1 MITVDDEKIEY
12 VMADEGI
19 TNDSH
24 SGATMEN
31 TQQKYLGP
39 NLRYDELQ
47 SLRGGG
53 EEEEIAPGPSASAP
67 RTTKPTIPNL
77 SALIDAVTLS
87 TDKLFFISIPTDMN
101 NGREWRLV
109 RLNLLVSIMHIPSCV
124 KTGKNF
130 WCDFYRCHPADLQ
143 LKAIDRRYWLQ
154 YFTNADLLIPRQ
166 IADNHLIRTSRSI
179 DMYALNQNLKNAG
192 KYIDVFDEE
201 TFIHGPF
208 NFATGQNLNTRD
220 RIGQEDWQA
229 LAVHSHMFQNPVPD
243 QDSQTY
249 RIQVVNE
256 THIIC
261 PDTNQ
266 GMFSSMFALPSSDD
280 ESLFSEVED
289 TEIDNGE
296 DAGEEYTSRINGEET
311 EGKNN
316 TSTHTLGGSV
326 EGEGKLGV
334 EQQQTRKYKPNE
346 EEGSG
351 HPQSKRMR
359 LDAELDYRNDGS
371 WSDRKQR
378 HQEMKE
384 HHQEMCNATR
394 TSENS
399 TTVKYPGNQH
409 KEEAGNL
416 GEGAE

>member
-1 MITVDDEKIEY
+1 
-12 VMADEGI
+12 
-19 TNDSH
+19 
-24 SGATMEN
+24 MEN
-31 TQQKYLGP
+31 TQQ
-39 NLRYDELQ
+39 NDEPQ

-53 EEEEIAPGPSASAP
+53 EDAEIAPTAPDPS
-67 RTTKPTIPNL
+67 TIKQTNPNL
-77 SALIDAVTLS
+77 SALIDAVKLS
-87 TDKLFFISIPTDMN
+87 TDKLFFISIPTDTN

-109 RLNLLVSIMHIPSCV
+109 RLNLLVSMMHTPSCV

-130 WCDFYRCHPADLQ
+130 RCEFYRCHPADLQ

-154 YFTNADLLIPRQ
+154 YFTKADLLTPSQ
-166 IADNHLIRTSRSI
+166 IADNHLIRTSRSSC
-179 DMYALNQNLKNAG
+179 MYALNQKLKNAG

-229 LAVHSHMFQNPVPD
+229 LAAHSHMFQNPVPD

-261 PDTNQ
+261 PGTNQ
-266 GMFSSMFALPSSDD
+266 GMFSSMFAFQYYDDESSSDDD
-280 ESLFSEVED
+280 ESLFSDVKV

-296 DAGEEYTSRINGEET
+296 EADEEYNSEINGKVAEI
-311 EGKNN
+311 KNN
-316 TSTHTLGGSV
+316 ISTHTLGGSG
-326 EGEGKLGV
+326 EGEGKPGV
-334 EQQQTRKYKPNE
+334 EQQQNHDNDNVNDARKYKLTE

-351 HPQSKRMR
+351 LPQSKRMR
-359 LDAELDYRNDGS
+359 PDAELDWRNDGY

-384 HHQEMCNATR
+384 HYQETCDATM
-394 TSENS
+394 TSEHS
-399 TTVKYPGNQH
+399 TTAKYPGNQH
-409 KEEAGNL
+409 NDEASDS
-416 GEGAE
+416 GEKMK